1 MPAFSVYL
9 SAIPQW
15 RISDG
20 VSLDDTPGWK
30 ETRLVVLER
39 DAYTCQGCGFMS
51 PAWMEVHHADGDY
64 KNNSVDNLVTLCPF
78 CHSCF
83 HIGFAGLKEKG
94 ILLQLEF
101 PIEQASIHK
110 ILLDSLWQMGD
121 TKGFPLFLQKLPIL
135 HRWGSDQLMDL
146 ANLMILNMRMSKKA
160 SVPKNLVFFPNPK
173 KYDICSYII
182 RRKEYWESIYL
193 SKTC

>member
-1 MPAFSVYL
+1 
-9 SAIPQW
+9 
-15 RISDG
+15 
-20 VSLDDTPGWK
+20 
-30 ETRLVVLER
+30 
-39 DAYTCQGCGFMS
+39 MS

-78 CHSCF
+78 CHSCFHIGFVISVGMMDSCF